1 MAKSVLTRPHFQDEN
16 AAFEYVEAHLWPNGP
31 VCPFCGE
38 KERVGRLAGKTT
50 RPGLRKCY
58 ACRKPFTVRMGT
70 IFESTH
76 LPLHLWLQA
85 IHMLCSSKKG
95 ISTRHIQRLLN
106 CSMRTAW
113 HLTHRVR
120 ECMKPVDGSK
130 LGGEGK
136 TVEADE
142 TFLTNSP
149 KTKKRRGAGGNA
161 HLMAVMSLVERGG
174 HTRSFVM
181 DRAPNSFDVKR
192 AMREHVHPES
202 RLVTDGSQIYR
213 YSDLPAPS
221 GVVAKHESVNHAA
234 KEYVRGDVHVN
245 TLEGYFSVFKRGM
258 IGTYQ
263 KVSERHLPRYV
274 AEFDFRQNYR
284 ERLGVN
290 DTQRAEIALAG
301 AVGKRLTYRTTG
313 GEEAVPF

>member
-38 KERVGRLAGKTT
+38 QERVGRLNGKTT

-58 ACRKPFTVRMGT
+58 ACRKPFTVRIGT

-113 HLTHRVR
+113 HLTHRIR

-130 LGGEGK
+130 IGGEGK

-142 TFLTNSP
+142 TFLTNSRH
-149 KTKKRRGAGGNA
+149 TRKRPGAGGYQHKVA
-161 HLMAVMSLVERGG
+161 ILSLVERGG

-181 DRAPNSFDVKR
+181 PSSPNSFDVKR
-192 AMREHVHPES
+192 ILSDHMDEKS
-202 RLVTDGSQIYR
+202 RLVTDGAQFYR
-213 YSDLPAPS
+213 TTAPLYA
-221 GVVAKHESVNHAA
+221 AKHEWVDHN
-234 KEYVRGDVHVN
+234 KEYVTNGDVHTN
-245 TLEGYFSVFKRGM
+245 TLEGFFSVFKRGM

-263 KVSERHLPRYV
+263 KVSETHLPRYI
-274 AEFDFRQNYR
+274 AEFDFRQNNR
-284 ERLGVN
+284 EKLGVN
-290 DTQRAEIALAG
+290 DTMRAERALAG

-313 GEEAVPF
+313 GAEAPPF